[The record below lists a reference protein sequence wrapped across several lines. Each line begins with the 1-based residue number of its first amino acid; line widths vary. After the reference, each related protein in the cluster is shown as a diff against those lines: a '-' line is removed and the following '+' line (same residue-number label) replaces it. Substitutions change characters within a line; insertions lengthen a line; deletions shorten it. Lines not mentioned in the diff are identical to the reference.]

1 MYLEIMKPPTII
13 VTPKISDAIDPWED
27 PVAIGAFGLG
37 AKVGVGAG
45 SSSKGKTLFV
55 FVLAFVRW
63 KGVGSDFSG
72 TMIGVL

>member
-13 VTPKISDAIDPWED
+13 VTPRISEATL
-27 PVAIGAFGLG
+27 AIGTFGLG
-37 AKVGVGAG
+37 ARVGVGVG
-45 SSSKGKTLFV
+45 LLSKGITLFV

-63 KGVGSDFSG
+63 IGVGSDFSG